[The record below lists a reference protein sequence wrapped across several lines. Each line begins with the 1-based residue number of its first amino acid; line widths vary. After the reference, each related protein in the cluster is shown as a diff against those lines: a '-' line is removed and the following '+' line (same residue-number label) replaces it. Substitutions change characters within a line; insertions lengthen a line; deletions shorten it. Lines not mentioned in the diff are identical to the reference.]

1 MKKRASRMTP
11 IREYF
16 KFKECYWHSAQTLT
30 NVEERC
36 AYYDAVINMGLCG
49 ELPNEDEMPD
59 GAYHAWMDQK
69 WRLTTSV
76 QNHKNGKENRPKL
89 DKETG
94 EVTDDSGGVA
104 PQSAISETKS
114 ERASE
119 AISEEASE
127 RASETEQA
135 RTPTNTQASSINTV
149 PDSVTGRPRDRITG
163 LFID

>member
-36 AYYDAVINMGLCG
+36 AYYDAVLNMGLCG

-89 DKETG
+89 DKVTG
-94 EVTDDSGGVA
+94 EVTDDSEGVA
-104 PQSAISETKS
+104 PQCAISETTS
-114 ERASE
+114 EMTSE
-119 AISEEASE
+119 GTSE

-135 RTPTNTQASSINTV
+135 HATSNPQASSINTV

-163 LFID
+163 LFAD